1 MSEWNKGFWAMI
13 VVCVTWGF
21 APLFYRQLAAVDVLD
36 VLANRTI
43 WSLAFF
49 LILLGLQGRLADL
62 GQALTGPC
70 LGRIAFAALT
80 VSINWGVYIWSVQAG
95 HVVQS
100 SLGYYIYPL
109 IAVLLGVVVFRER
122 LAPMQALAV
131 GLAVLAVLV
140 LTWGLGV
147 TPWVSLTLAVSFG
160 LYGMAKKALPIAP
173 MVSVA
178 CEVVLLLPLALGWLI
193 LQKLHLIPAP
203 LAAPVA
209 FGQDLGISLLLMA
222 SGLVTAV
229 PLILFSYATQRVEM
243 ATVGLMQYLNP
254 TLQFFCA
261 VAIFAEPFTHWHLI
275 AFGLIWLALGVYS
288 ASAMRQSRG
297 GLGANG

>member
-1 MSEWNKGFWAMI
+1 MSEWTKGFWAMI
-13 VVCVTWGF
+13 AVCVTWGF
-21 APLFYRQLAAVDVLD
+21 APLFYRQLSSVDVLD

-49 LILLGLQGRLADL
+49 LIMLGLQGRLDEL
-62 GQALTGPC
+62 RQALTGPY
-70 LGRIAFAALT
+70 LGRIIFAAIT
-80 VSINWGVYIWSVQAG
+80 ISINWGVYIWSVQAG
-95 HVVQS
+95 HVVES
-100 SLGYYIYPL
+100 SLGYYIFPL
-109 IAVLLGVVVFRER
+109 VAVLLGVVVFRER

-131 GLAVLAVLV
+131 GLAVAAVLV

-173 MVSVA
+173 VVSVA
-178 CEVVLLLPLALGWLI
+178 CEVVLLLPLAVGWLI
-193 LQKLHLIPAP
+193 LQKLHLVPGS

-209 FGQDLGISLLLMA
+209 FGSSLSISLLLMA

-229 PLILFSYATQRVEM
+229 PLILFSYATQRLEM

-261 VAIFAEPFTHWHLI
+261 VAIFGEPFTRWHMI
-275 AFGLIWLALGVYS
+275 AFSLIWLALGVYS
-288 ASAMRQSRG
+288 TSAMRQSRVG
-297 GLGANG
+297 VGANG